1 MPLNLSS
8 TVTLNNSTDM
18 LNSSTSA
25 LANST
30 SVANSSTATSLGS
43 GTTFEVVFII
53 FLLPILAV
61 MINFIVEY
69 YKLYKK
75 EKNK

>member
-1 MPLNLSS
+1 MPLDLNS

-18 LNSSTSA
+18 LNSSTST

-30 SVANSSTATSLGS
+30 SLANSSTVTNPGF

-69 YKLYKK
+69 YKLYQK
-75 EKNK
+75 EKKK